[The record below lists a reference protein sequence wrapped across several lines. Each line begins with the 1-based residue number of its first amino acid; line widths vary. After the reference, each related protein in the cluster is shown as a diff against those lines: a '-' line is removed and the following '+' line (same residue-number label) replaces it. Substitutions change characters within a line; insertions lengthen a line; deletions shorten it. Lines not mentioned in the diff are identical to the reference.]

1 MTEKERMLAGELY
14 IPASSDE
21 LVQEMRRAKEILKV
35 FNHTGSG
42 EGKKRKELLKELLG
56 SIGKGSYIEPPFRC
70 DYGKN
75 TYIGEGFCANYECI
89 ILDVCKVTIGDRVL
103 FGPRVSLFAAGHPI
117 DAGVRGRLLEFGS
130 PITIEDDVWIGGNTV
145 INPGVTI
152 GRGTII
158 GSGSVVEKDIPQG
171 VIAVGNPCRVLR
183 EITEEDREFWERKE
197 AEYYAARESGKK

>member
-1 MTEKERMLAGELY
+1 M
-14 IPASSDE
+14 
-21 LVQEMRRAKEILKV
+21 
-35 FNHTGSG
+35 H
-42 EGKKRKELLKELLG
+42 
-56 SIGKGSYIEPPFRC
+56 
-70 DYGKN
+70 
-75 TYIGEGFCANYECI
+75 
-89 ILDVCKVTIGDRVL
+89 
-103 FGPRVSLFAAGHPI
+103 AGHPI

-158 GSGSVVEKDIPQG
+158 GSGSVVTKDIPPG
-171 VIAVGNPCRVLR
+171 VIAVGNPCGVLR

>member
-14 IPASSDE
+14 IPSASE
-21 LVQEMRRAKEILKV
+21 QLVQEMRRAKDLLQV
-35 FNHTGSG
+35 FNQTGSG
-42 EGKKRKELLKELLG
+42 EGKKRKEILRELLG

-70 DYGKN
+70 DYGIH
-75 TYIGEGFCANYECI
+75 TYIGENFCANYDCV

-158 GSGSVVEKDIPQG
+158 GSGSVVTKDIPPG

-197 AEYYAARESGKK
+197 AEYYAAREQ